1 MTVMKSLIIVF
12 IVQRKKDP
20 AKFDKQKA
28 CQTSKSRVSGC
39 FQALKHTFFT
49 FYVIQQSQSLH

>member
-1 MTVMKSLIIVF
+1 MKSLIIVF